1 MQCVHLATS
10 LLWTLWWALLPS
22 RLMPLVVR
30 NIVLKLDEPEEIL
43 LERVASR
50 LGLSVSEIVHHAV
63 LKRSLDARKRDDIN
77 FVYTV
82 ELSLDGGM
90 ANEDRCIH
98 RRHGRGVE
106 RITPKPVSMPK
117 PGKAPLAGRPTIVG
131 FGPAGMFAALRLAEM
146 GYCPIVLERGKP
158 VRSRHKDIMQTFYRE
173 RQFNPES
180 NLLYGEG
187 GAGTYSD
194 GKVYTRVSNPA
205 VREVLAMFVRFG
217 ADPDLLIDAKPHI
230 GSDRLPTICGHIRE
244 HIERCGG
251 EIRFESRLDELGI
264 DDGRICNVTVNGA
277 AEPCGPVL
285 FGIGHSARDTF
296 EMLQRVGVKLES
308 RPFQFGVRI
317 EHPQSMVNRW
327 QYGAHAEHSRLP
339 TADYQLVAKGAAGS
353 CGDVY
358 SFCMCPGGMI
368 LPTNECAGLVSTNG
382 ASRASRAGEFANSGF
397 VVTLDP
403 ATFGND
409 PLAGLDFQRQWER
422 KAFEATGGSYE
433 VPAQRCADF
442 LSGKASDGQLRT
454 SYPLGGKWCAMG
466 EVLPGVILDALKKAL
481 PILDKKMPGFAG
493 AEGIITAP
501 ESRASA
507 PVRIA
512 RDHQTRESTAVAGL
526 FPIGEGAG
534 YAGGIVSAAIDG
546 IRSADQIIKRYRPEQ
561 P

>member
-1 MQCVHLATS
+1 
-10 LLWTLWWALLPS
+10 
-22 RLMPLVVR
+22 MPLVVR

-43 LERVASR
+43 LERVAAR
-50 LGLSVSEIVHHAV
+50 LGLSTSEILHHAV

-82 ELSLDGGM
+82 ELSLDGGA

-98 RRHGRGVE
+98 RRHGRGIE
-106 RITPKPVSMPK
+106 RIIPKSTNLPD
-117 PGKAPLAGRPTIVG
+117 PGNIPLTERPLIVG
-131 FGPAGMFAALRLAEM
+131 FGPAGMFAALRLVEM

-194 GKVYTRVSNPA
+194 GKVYTRVTDPA

-217 ADPDLLIDAKPHI
+217 ASPDLLVDAKPHI
-230 GSDRLPTICGHIRE
+230 GSDRLPTICRFIRE

-264 DDGRICNVTVNGA
+264 DDGRVNSVTINGA
-277 AEPCGPVL
+277 KESCGPVL
-285 FGIGHSARDTF
+285 LGIGHSARDTF
-296 EMLQRVGVKLES
+296 EMLQRVGVSLES

-327 QYGAHAEHSRLP
+327 QYGESAEHSRLP
-339 TADYQLVAKGAAGS
+339 TADYQLVAKGAAGA

-368 LPTNECAGLVSTNG
+368 LPTNECAGLVATNG
-382 ASRASRAGEFANSGF
+382 ASRASRGGEFANSGF
-397 VVTLDP
+397 VMTLDP

-409 PLAGLDFQRQWER
+409 PLAGLAFQRKWER
-422 KAFEATGGSYE
+422 VAFEATGGSYE
-433 VPAQRCADF
+433 VPAQRCEDF
-442 LSGKASDGQLRT
+442 LKGSSSDGELRT
-454 SYPLGGKWCAMG
+454 SYPLGGKWCSMTD
-466 EVLPGVILDALKKAL
+466 VLPDMIIEALKKAL
-481 PILDKKMPGFAG
+481 PILNRKMPGFAG
-493 AEGIITAP
+493 VEGLITAP

-512 RDHQTRESTAVAGL
+512 RDHLTRQSVAVQNL
-526 FPIGEGAG
+526 YPIGEGAG

-546 IRSADQIIKRYRPEQ
+546 IRSADAIIKRFQ
-561 P
+561 PLQS